1 MKKEIKQILE
11 MFTKEQAK
19 EQAKINSSHIYRLKE
34 EIKQML
40 EVSKTGNFV
49 NDVHKKD
56 FYERLNKKN
65 SLLNYFEQQNLL
77 FIKAHLI

>member
-1 MKKEIKQILE
+1 MKEEIKQILE

-19 EQAKINSSHIYRLKE
+19 EQARINSSHIYRLKE

-40 EVSKTGNFV
+40 EASRAGNFA
-49 NDVHKKD
+49 NDDYKKE

-65 SLLNYFEQQNLL
+65 SLLNYYEEQNAL
-77 FIKAHLI
+77 FVKARLI

>member
-40 EVSKTGNFV
+40 EASRAGNFA
-49 NDVHKKD
+49 NDAHKKE

-65 SLLNYFEQQNLL
+65 SLLNYCEEQNLL
-77 FIKAHLI
+77 FVKARLI

>member
-1 MKKEIKQILE
+1 MSKEIKQILKT
-11 MFTKEQAK
+11 FTKEQAK

-40 EVSKTGNFV
+40 DASRAGNFV
-49 NDVHKKD
+49 NDDYKKE

-65 SLLNYFEQQNLL
+65 SLLNYFEEQNLL
-77 FIKAHLI
+77 FVKAKLI